1 MLVENDYISRV
12 WQTTQPLI
20 HNQSQLPQDAVIPI
34 KFKRYNSLTRGWA
47 SKDDDALKLVIRN
60 PKVLRAQETITEVPR
75 AELLSDRSASTMLM
89 SELLS
94 RMNVPEDERPGII
107 KKVFPVLESANT
119 MLPIC
124 VVINRRTFKF
134 QYIRDRFDQMA
145 DRVTNESMDAYEA
158 RPIPAAKSFIE
169 DLERMSLDDSE
180 DAKQSCAICMDCFED
195 GVQVIRLPC
204 LHFFH
209 ENCTV
214 QWLMTS
220 HSCPLCRYPMPCDE
234 EDSHAH

>member
-1 MLVENDYISRV
+1 MLVEKDYTIHV
-12 WQTTQPLI
+12 WQTRQPLI
-20 HNQSQLPQDAVIPI
+20 HNQSQLPQDAVVPI
-34 KFKRYNSLTRGWA
+34 KFKRYNSVTRGWA
-47 SKDDDALKLVIRN
+47 SEDDDALKLVIQN
-60 PKVLRAQETITEVPR
+60 PKVLRAQETITEVSR
-75 AELLSDRSASTMLM
+75 AKLLSDRSASTVLM

-94 RMNVPEDERPGII
+94 RMNVPENERPGII
-107 KKVFPVLESANT
+107 EKVFPVLQSANT

-124 VVINRRTFKF
+124 VVINRITWRF
-134 QYIRDRFDQMA
+134 QYIRDRSDQMVDSVA
-145 DRVTNESMDAYEA
+145 NESMDTYEV

-169 DLERMSLDDSE
+169 DLERLSLDDSE
-180 DAKQSCAICMDCFED
+180 DAKQSCAICMECFED

>member
-1 MLVENDYISRV
+1 MLVENDYISHV
-12 WQTTQPLI
+12 WQTRQPLI
-20 HNQSQLPQDAVIPI
+20 HNQSQLPQDAVVPI
-34 KFKRYNSLTRGWA
+34 KFKRYNSLTNGWA

-124 VVINRRTFKF
+124 VVIHRITWRV
-134 QYIRDRFDQMA
+134 QYIRDRSDQMV
-145 DRVTNESMDAYEA
+145 DRVTNESMDTYEV
-158 RPIPAAKSFIE
+158 RLIPAAKSFIE
-169 DLERMSLDDSE
+169 DLERLGLDDLE
-180 DAKQSCAICMDCFED
+180 DEKQSCAICMDGFED